1 MFTLNEKYEVD
12 RTILNCDYIRYSP
25 AEISTIN
32 TPNSQNYINIP
43 RGDSVNSLLASLI
56 RTNFNALHAATNNRH
71 ADNDN
76 IRLVNDGPIAF
87 FSNYKLQSSC
97 GKHIEEFNH
106 AHIVCLMYKLL
117 TSSRITDVLTIGSD
131 RDRGRRQRELTN
143 NKNIKG
149 KYHVTLMLNDMI
161 GFAEDQDKGRYGL
174 GYKLTLT
181 RKTKNYTKSK

>member
-12 RTILNCDYIRYSP
+12 RIILNCDYIRYSP
-25 AEISTIN
+25 SEICTIN
-32 TPNSQNYINIP
+32 TPNNQNYSNIA
-43 RGDSVNSLLASLI
+43 RGDSVNSLLGSLI
-56 RTNFNALHAATNNRH
+56 RTNFDALHAATNNRY
-71 ADNDN
+71 AENDD

-106 AHIVCLMYKLL
+106 AHIVCLMYKLI
-117 TSSRITDVLTIGSD
+117 TSSRNTDVLTIGSD

-149 KYHVTLMLNDMI
+149 KYHVTLMLNDI
-161 GFAEDQDKGRYGL
+161 FGFAEDQDKGRYGL